1 MAAADCGIGLNG
13 ESPQRRRPA
22 PRGGERE
29 TAQRARGI
37 ASRIPSDP
45 RDPNSL
51 SGNRFAT
58 RLEVPSSRC
67 RNCIAD
73 AIMVAKGG

>member
-1 MAAADCGIGLNG
+1 MKARSGAGPLQEEASGKPRSGPAASQVG
-13 ESPQRRRPA
+13 
-22 PRGGERE
+22 
-29 TAQRARGI
+29 
-37 ASRIPSDP
+37 SRQILG
-45 RDPNSL
+45 DPNSL